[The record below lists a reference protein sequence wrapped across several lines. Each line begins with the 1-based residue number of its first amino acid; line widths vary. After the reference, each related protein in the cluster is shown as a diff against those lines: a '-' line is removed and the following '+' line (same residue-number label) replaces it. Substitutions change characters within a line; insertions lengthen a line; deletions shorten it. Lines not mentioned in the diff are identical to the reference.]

1 MLSEEKN
8 TSRKKRR
15 KIPDYLIYEMMDG
28 NSIYYKGYKSV
39 LNKTKTIDDIIGS
52 SVLQSYILMY
62 LQMILFK
69 KLDVGKFILLSNEL
83 GLHISTGNNLAGD
96 LLIYNKQKLTPDKIK
111 NNYADIPPEI
121 AIEIDTKADLNNLI
135 FQKYVS
141 NKTNKLLN
149 FGIKKVIWIFTYSQ
163 QINIA
168 EQGKDW
174 IVSTW
179 NKDIEVIEGIT
190 FNIGNYL
197 EENGIVVE

>member
-8 TSRKKRR
+8 TSLKKRR
-15 KIPDYLIYEMMDG
+15 RIPDYLIYEMMDG
-28 NSIYYKGYKSV
+28 NPIYYNGYKSV
-39 LNKTKTIDDIIGS
+39 LNKTKTIDDIMGS
-52 SVLQSYILMY
+52 SGLQSYILMY
-62 LQMILFK
+62 LQMVLFK
-69 KLDVGKFILLSNEL
+69 KLDMEKFIILSNEL
-83 GLHISTGNNLAGD
+83 GLHIGPGNNLAGD
-96 LLIYNKQKLTPDKIK
+96 LLIYKKQQLTADKIK
-111 NNYADIPPEI
+111 NNYVDIPPEV

-135 FQKYVS
+135 FQRYIS

-168 EQGKDW
+168 EQSKDW
-174 IVSTW
+174 IVSNW
-179 NKDIEVIEGIT
+179 NKDIEVIEGIK